1 MMKKSKKII
10 LELMLPVILCWFL
23 MSLFVDIFTIPTV
36 FRNSRVIEDAG
47 KIGMTVFGR
56 FNLFELFFSTT
67 LLAGA
72 LLSFPSRKIFYFA
85 LPLFTLSLLYFF
97 YMTPMIA
104 SITQVMHTT
113 AQADPHYLYLQ
124 GQHARFHQLYR
135 SFEMAKLIVLLIL
148 FVTVLVDKVRA
159 PQKNSPENSQEERP

>member
-1 MMKKSKKII
+1 MKKCKKII
-10 LELMLPVILCWFL
+10 LELVLPVILCWFL

-56 FNLFELFFSTT
+56 FNLFELFFSTV
-67 LLAGA
+67 LLTGA
-72 LLSFPSRKIFYFA
+72 FLSFPSRKLFYFA
-85 LPLFTLSLLYFF
+85 LPLFTLSLLYTF

-104 SITQVMHTT
+104 SITQVMHAT
-113 AQADPHYLYLQ
+113 AKADPHYLYLQ

-135 SFEMAKLIVLLIL
+135 MFESGKLFVLLIL
-148 FVTVLVDKVRA
+148 FVMVLVDKIRI
-159 PQKNSPENSQEERP
+159 PQKDTIEERA